1 VLVLAAGIAIGNSQ
15 VSLTIVTDDF
25 KDGDSFSRVLKET
38 KNFLRISS
46 KSVGYLLK
54 VIWIAL

>member
-1 VLVLAAGIAIGNSQ
+1 MLVLAAGIAIGNGQ

-38 KNFLRISS
+38 K
-46 KSVGYLLK
+46 SVGYLLK